1 MRSES
6 AAPNKKLL
14 LLLLLLM
21 LGNLMCPTCKLSDFD
36 RFYRFWNQPKESI
49 DVSSQR
55 LWICRIR
62 P

>member
-14 LLLLLLM
+14 LLLLMLM

-36 RFYRFWNQPKESI
+36 RFCNQPKESI